1 MIALLIIL
9 GIVVLGIMF
18 VVGIFNRLVALKNRF
33 ENAFSQIEVQLKRR
47 YDLIPKLVE
56 TARGFMAHERE
67 TLEKVIKARQV
78 AIDADGMEA
87 QAKAENFL
95 NKSLRSLMAVSESYP
110 ELKSDE
116 HMLRLHEE
124 LTSTENRISF
134 SRQHYNDTAMGHNQ
148 LCEQFP
154 TVAFAN
160 MFNVKKADYFEL
172 EDAAQREPVEVKF

>member
-1 MIALLIIL
+1 MSWIVFGVITLALIFFSITTYNGLIRSREAI
-9 GIVVLGIMF
+9 
-18 VVGIFNRLVALKNRF
+18 KNSW
-33 ENAFSQIEVQLKRR
+33 SQIDVQLKRR

-78 AIDADGMEA
+78 AIDAEGMEA

-95 NKSLRSLMAVSESYP
+95 TKSLRSLMAVSESYP

-134 SRQHYNDTAMGHNQ
+134 SRQYYNDTAMGHNQ

-160 MFNVKKADYFEL
+160 MFSVLKAEYFEL

>member
-1 MIALLIIL
+1 MSWIIF
-9 GIVVLGIMF
+9 GVIS
-18 VVGIFNRLVALKNRF
+18 VALFFFAVSTYNGLIRSRESTKNSW
-33 ENAFSQIEVQLKRR
+33 SQIDVQLKRR

-56 TARGFMAHERE
+56 TARGFMAHEQE
-67 TLEKVIKARQV
+67 TLEKVIKARQM

-95 NKSLRSLMAVSESYP
+95 TQSLRSLMAVSESYP

-116 HMLRLHEE
+116 HMLRLQEE

-160 MFNVKKADYFEL
+160 VFNVRKADYFEL

>member
-1 MIALLIIL
+1 MSWIIYGLVSIALFFFAVTTYNSLI
-9 GIVVLGIMF
+9 
-18 VVGIFNRLVALKNRF
+18 RSREATKNSW
-33 ENAFSQIEVQLKRR
+33 SQIDVQLKRR
-47 YDLIPKLVE
+47 YDLIPKMVE
-56 TARGFMAHERE
+56 TARGFMAHEQE

-78 AIDADGMEA
+78 AIDADGMVE

-95 NKSLRSLMAVSESYP
+95 TQSLRSLMAVSESYP

-116 HMLRLHEE
+116 HMLRLQEE
-124 LTSTENRISF
+124 LASTENRISF

-160 MFNVKKADYFEL
+160 MFNVQKADYFEL
-172 EDAAQREPVEVKF
+172 EDAAQREPVAVKF

>member
-1 MIALLIIL
+1 MSWIITGVVIVAAFFFAVSTYNSLI
-9 GIVVLGIMF
+9 
-18 VVGIFNRLVALKNRF
+18 RSREAAKNSW
-33 ENAFSQIEVQLKRR
+33 SQIDVQLKRR

-56 TARGFMAHERE
+56 TARGFMAHEQD
-67 TLEKVIKARQV
+67 TLEKVIKARQM

-95 NKSLRSLMAVSESYP
+95 TQSLRSLMAVSESYP

-116 HMLRLHEE
+116 HMLRLQEE

-160 MFNVKKADYFEL
+160 VFNVKKAEYFEL
-172 EDAAQREPVEVKF
+172 EDEAERRPVEFKF